1 MHEPAA
7 ILKSVEGIAREA
19 GDILMDYYGEIRHID
34 YKGIGDIV
42 TEADKTSEKLITERL
57 ESRFPDHAILGEE
70 FGMSR
75 KARMPDTSASAVQS
89 DNCWVTDPLDGTANY
104 AARCPIFAVAI
115 GLLHNG
121 APVLGVVFDPNA
133 DRMFSA
139 VKGGGAT
146 VNGVPIYVN
155 DREKLDPIGLFG
167 FGSPVLEML
176 HPFIQKCG
184 KGRSLGSAAL
194 HICSVA
200 TGYFDG
206 SLDFYTK
213 LWDIAAAAVIL
224 QEAGGCIT
232 QPSGAPLFPLSPDSS
247 AYQGQDVPFLSTNS
261 RIHEECLKTLAEYGE
276 KQI

>member
-1 MHEPAA
+1 MHDPAA

-19 GDILMDYYGEIRHID
+19 GAILMNYYGEIHHID
-34 YKGIGDIV
+34 YKGVGDIV

-57 ESRFPDHAILGEE
+57 ESRFPDYAILGEE

-121 APVLGVVFDPNA
+121 EPVLGVVFDPNA

-139 VKGGGAT
+139 VKGTGAT
-146 VNGVPIYVN
+146 LNGVPIHVN

-167 FGSPVLEML
+167 FGSPVLEIL

-206 SLDFYTK
+206 SFDLYTK

-224 QEAGGCIT
+224 QEAGGRIT
-232 QPSGAPLFPLSPDSS
+232 QPSGGLLFPLSSNSS
-247 AYQGQDVPFLSTNS
+247 AYQGHDVPFLATNR
-261 RIHEECLKTLAEYGE
+261 RIHEECVNTLKED
-276 KQI
+276 K

>member
-1 MHEPAA
+1 MHELAE
-7 ILKSVEGIAREA
+7 ILKPVEGIAREA
-19 GDILMDYYGEIRHID
+19 GDILMDYYGEIRQID

-42 TEADKTSEKLITERL
+42 TEADKTSEKLIIERL
-57 ESRFPDHAILGEE
+57 ESRFPDYAFLGEE
-70 FGMSR
+70 FGMS
-75 KARMPDTSASAVQS
+75 TVQS

-104 AARCPIFAVAI
+104 AARCPIFAVCI

-121 APVLGVVFDPNA
+121 APVLGVVFDPNT

-146 VNGVPIYVN
+146 LSGVPIHVN
-155 DREKLDPIGLFG
+155 DREQLDPIGLFG
-167 FGSPVLEML
+167 FGSPVLEIL

-200 TGYFDG
+200 AGYFDG
-206 SLDFYTK
+206 SFDLYTK

-224 QEAGGCIT
+224 QEAGGRMT
-232 QPSGAPLFPLSPDSS
+232 HPSGSPLFPLSPDSS
-247 AYQGQDVPFLSTNS
+247 AYQGHNVPFLATNG
-261 RIHEECLKTLAEYGE
+261 RIHDECLSILAEDKGNF
-276 KQI
+276 QS

>member
-1 MHEPAA
+1 MHEPAE

-19 GDILMDYYGEIRHID
+19 GDILMDYYGEVHHID

-42 TEADKTSEKLITERL
+42 TEADKAAEKLITERL
-57 ESRFPDHAILGEE
+57 ESRFPDDALLGEE
-70 FGMSR
+70 FGMS
-75 KARMPDTSASAVQS
+75 AVES

-121 APVLGVVFDPNA
+121 APVLGVVFDPNT

-139 VKGGGAT
+139 AKGDGAT
-146 VNGVPIYVN
+146 LNGVPICVN
-155 DREKLDPIGLFG
+155 AREKLDPIGLFG
-167 FGSPVLEML
+167 FGSPILEML
-176 HPFIQKCG
+176 HPFIQQCG

-206 SLDFYTK
+206 SLDLYTK
-213 LWDIAAAAVIL
+213 LWDIAAAAAIL
-224 QEAGGCIT
+224 QEAGGRMT
-232 QPSGAPLFPLSPDSS
+232 HPSGSPLFPLSPDSS
-247 AYQGQDVPFLSTNS
+247 AYQGYNVPFLATN
-261 RIHEECLKTLAEYGE
+261 RKIHGECLRLLEENRE
-276 KQI
+276 K

>member
-1 MHEPAA
+1 MQELAE
-7 ILKSVEGIAREA
+7 ILKPVEGIAREA

-42 TEADKTSEKLITERL
+42 TEADKASEKLITERL
-57 ESRFPDHAILGEE
+57 ESRFPDYAILGEE
-70 FGMSR
+70 FGMSE
-75 KARMPDTSASAVQS
+75 VQS

-121 APVLGVVFDPNA
+121 TPVLGLVFDPTT

-146 VNGVPIYVN
+146 LNGIPIHVN

-224 QEAGGCIT
+224 QEAGGIMT
-232 QPSGAPLFPLSPDSS
+232 HPSGAPLFPLSSESS
-247 AYQGQDVPFLSTNS
+247 AYQGHDVPFLATNG
-261 RIHEECLKTLAEYGE
+261 RIHEECLNTLEE
-276 KQI
+276 NKDNLQP